1 MLKAGIFVD
10 AENVMRCGGWGMR
23 YDVLKGFVAAQG
35 ASVVRA
41 NAYMAVDAEREAAEV
56 DYYRKKEAYRASL
69 RGCGFKLVLKPVK
82 RYRNEDGETVT
93 KANSDLDLAIDALL
107 QARNLDYLLLLSG
120 DGDFVRLVIAL
131 QDRGCRVDVLAFHH
145 ASRELREAADNFCS
159 GFLVPGLVPLDDG
172 RLRGYLH
179 TVNEEKYFGWLTVMS
194 GLGVADLA
202 QDIFCHG
209 NDLEGGSLSNRQF
222 AELKGSHNVI
232 EFSISEEQKGRR
244 AVRATRLRLVEA
256 PTAARRVAPVAPSPS
271 VSPAASSPPSPPPS
285 AAPPPGNGGT
295 LKG

>member
-23 YDVLKGFVAAQG
+23 YDVLKEFVVAQG

-41 NAYMAVDAEREAAEV
+41 NAYMAIDGDREAADV

-82 RYRNEDGETVT
+82 TYRNEDGETVM

-131 QDRGCRVDVLAFHH
+131 QDRGCRVDVVAFHNV
-145 ASRELREAADNFCS
+145 SRELREAADNFCS
-159 GFLVPGLVPLDDG
+159 GFLLPRLLPVDDG

-179 TVNEEKYFGWLTVMS
+179 TVNEDKYFGWLTVMT
-194 GLGVADLA
+194 GLGVADVA
-202 QDIFCHG
+202 QDIFLHG
-209 NDLEGGSLSNRQF
+209 NDLDEGRLSNRQF

-232 EFSISEEQKGRR
+232 EFSVSDEQKGRR
-244 AVRATRLRLVEA
+244 AMRATRLRPVD
-256 PTAARRVAPVAPSPS
+256 AA
-271 VSPAASSPPSPPPS
+271 SPPPPRALKVTQS
-285 AAPPPGNGGT
+285 QSPAPTSPVPSSLALPAGT
-295 LKG
+295 GTIKT